1 MSIAP
6 LLLAFLSVA
15 GAPSNDSSAGAV
27 LLNFHAQWCGPCH
40 KVRPAVEELIRDGYP
55 IKRIDIDEEP
65 DLKRRYGVDAV
76 PTFVVVDRDGRELGR
91 LSGPRSAGDL
101 ARFYKTCAAKARPPA
116 DASQPPASRGDRRS
130 GDEEGD
136 EDRDVDADRTPRRRV
151 AARGVEDVERSEPA
165 FSNPKPWE
173 TVVRIQVIGE
183 RTKGFGSGTVIY
195 STPEESLV
203 LTCAHIFKL
212 DGRKQAP
219 PSKFPRR
226 IVIDLFDGRLEGTDP
241 ARVHYAESV
250 EGKAADYDFTLD
262 VGLIWMRP
270 GRQLPASRVVP
281 ASWNLQERMRVVA
294 VGCPEG
300 RDATVWHTRVKRPR
314 ILNFLS
320 GNPNYE
326 AIECDV
332 APKEGRSGGGL
343 YTMDGYVVG
352 VCNFA
357 EPQGDHGLYATPR
370 SIYRILDKNA
380 LASLYA
386 PIRGDSGTAL
396 ADRRTP
402 GQPLR
407 NGPGSVVR
415 SQTPDADEPVERRAD
430 REDGELLVPAPSLMG
445 IADPVTT
452 RTQRKPV
459 AASGTTRRAS
469 WQPTRDKAAKAETP
483 APDKLSEPDRDQL
496 AAEGRPA
503 AGAETPAR
511 EREFTEEDPP
521 NRASQATES
530 KTRWREVK
538 PPPHDQVPARAEN

>member
-1 MSIAP
+1 MSMPIA
-6 LLLAFLSVA
+6 AQ
-15 GAPSNDSSAGAV
+15 GAEWP
-27 LLNFHAQWCGPCH
+27 
-40 KVRPAVEELIRDGYP
+40 
-55 IKRIDIDEEP
+55 
-65 DLKRRYGVDAV
+65 
-76 PTFVVVDRDGRELGR
+76 
-91 LSGPRSAGDL
+91 
-101 ARFYKTCAAKARPPA
+101 
-116 DASQPPASRGDRRS
+116 
-130 GDEEGD
+130 
-136 EDRDVDADRTPRRRV
+136 
-151 AARGVEDVERSEPA
+151 RGVEDAERAEPT

-173 TVVRIQVIGE
+173 SVVRIQVIGE

-212 DGRKQAP
+212 DGRKQTPP

-250 EGKAADYDFTLD
+250 EGKAVDYDFTLD
-262 VGLIWMRP
+262 VGLIRMKP

-281 ASWNLQERMRVVA
+281 ASWDLQSRMKVVA

-300 RDATVWHTRVKRPR
+300 HDATVWHTRVRRPR

-357 EPQGDHGLYATPR
+357 EPQGNHGLYATPR
-370 SIYRILDKNA
+370 SIYRILDKND

-386 PIRGDSGTAL
+386 PIRGDSGTVL

-415 SQTPDADEPVERRAD
+415 SQTPDSDEPVAHRAD
-430 REDGELLVPAPSLMG
+430 RDDGDLMVPAPSLMG
-445 IADPVTT
+445 IADPITT

-469 WQPTRDKAAKAETP
+469 WQPTRDLSARAENSGQSELPGHDRVDLGAGDRTDAAQETP
-483 APDKLSEPDRDQL
+483 V
-496 AAEGRPA
+496 
-503 AGAETPAR
+503 R
-511 EREFTEEDPP
+511 EREFSEEDAPIRS
-521 NRASQATES
+521 NQAASS

-538 PPPHDQVPARAEN
+538 PAPRDKSTARAED